1 MPVKRFECDAAEV
14 GRCLV
19 CIRSN
24 SHLEILQVCKHC
36 STSISGPQAQSPLCY
51 LIWLVLIETITL
63 FFVFPFSLALHSVP
77 MHVKHLES
85 QKWLPSPTENAS
97 HSALSSLVLWLCDIA
112 LHHRVTH
119 IHNWCLVGNLACEN
133 WFSTADLQVVTGAG
147 SGVRECF
154 RRIQFGENR
163 RVYTALNHVSIFW
176 NEPENEHNI
185 SFNRKIFKLRYEGA
199 ILCECSPS
207 TIHWLMEKKKKSQSQ
222 DKKRRS

>member
-19 CIRSN
+19 CVRSN
-24 SHLEILQVCKHC
+24 GHLEILQIYQHC

-51 LIWLVLIETITL
+51 LIWLVLIETYYAFLCVSL
-63 FFVFPFSLALHSVP
+63 FL
-77 MHVKHLES
+77 
-85 QKWLPSPTENAS
+85 
-97 HSALSSLVLWLCDIA
+97 SALFGCHACKTSWKLKMAPLSDRKRLPLSTIILVLWLCDIA

-133 WFSTADLQVVTGAG
+133 WFSAAALQVVTGAG

-163 RVYTALNHVSIFW
+163 RVYTALNHVSVFW

-207 TIHWLMEKKKKSQSQ
+207 TIHWLMEKMKKSQSQ
-222 DKKRRS
+222 NKKRMS